1 MRFHWFAQQYYT
13 QLPPTTAT
21 RCAARGS
28 PPPSPSP
35 TPAQVGRD
43 YGMYIRLMQ
52 GADQLGWDSLLLN
65 EHHQNSLAMTPS
77 PNLIAAI
84 LAHTTENA
92 AIALCGNSLA
102 LYNPP
107 LRVAE
112 EMAMLDCLSGGRLI
126 AGMVFGTPM
135 DSAFS
140 YGVPPVEL
148 RERFYEAREL
158 ITTSV
163 EGRPSRSPSTASTPS
178 SATSTRGP
186 ARSRPD
192 LPIWIPG
199 SGSLETWELVNTF
212 DYCYGYLS
220 FAGKK
225 AAEPIVNGF
234 WDYTEQHGGNLN
246 PNRMAFTQIICCAD
260 TDKEAEAQYADAV
273 RYFHRQNPV
282 PLEFA
287 TPPGYLTQAS
297 LRGSLARA
305 ERHVDGGAAQGDARR
320 ARASGSTTSSATS
333 SPARR
338 SGWSNGCA
346 SWSPSCASVS

>member
-1 MRFHWFAQQYYT
+1 VRFHWFAQQYYT
-13 QLPPTTAT
+13 QLAADYGDTVRSSWVTAPV
-21 RCAARGS
+21 AAAD
-28 PPPSPSP
+28 
-35 TPAQVGRD
+35 PAQVGRD

-158 ITTSV
+158 ITRAWKATEPFAFNGKYTKLRYV
-163 EGRPSRSPSTASTPS
+163 NPWPRPVQA
-178 SATSTRGP
+178 
-186 ARSRPD
+186 D
-192 LPIWIPG
+192 LPIWVGGQGERRTLRIAARWADGWNAPFVAPETFAHKRGVLHAHCTDAGRDPDELRIAVNVGLAWTEESLRQQFGGLADFVRPG
-199 SGSLETWELVNTF
+199 VLTGSEEEVLDRVGQYVDAGADQVNLALRAPF
-212 DYCYGYLS
+212 
-220 FAGKK
+220 
-225 AAEPIVNGF
+225 
-234 WDYTEQHGGNLN
+234 
-246 PNRMAFTQIICCAD
+246 D
-260 TDKEAEAQYADAV
+260 TDA
-273 RYFHRQNPV
+273 
-282 PLEFA
+282 LERFA
-287 TPPGYLTQAS
+287 
-297 LRGSLARA
+297 
-305 ERHVDGGAAQGDARR
+305 AALGL
-320 ARASGSTTSSATS
+320 S
-333 SPARR
+333 
-338 SGWSNGCA
+338 
-346 SWSPSCASVS
+346 